1 MRRSILALAM
11 FAGVSLSPAFAFDQ
25 RLVGAWSQS
34 TSDCAAMFHPQ
45 RRPFRSAAADRRIP
59 DGLIITP
66 SSIVSPTAKCSIRKA
81 TAQKDMVTLAMTC
94 SNSIGFYDRQ
104 AQIKVENNVLTYG
117 FPWESTPRRALR
129 EMSDV
134 KNGTGVQSLRPSLL
148 DYRSEICIPLRSI
161 ENSRPILRPLSRS
174 MTPREF
180 ERLMTR
186 APPAIAAPAPAAV

>member
-11 FAGVSLSPAFAFDQ
+11 FAGASLSPAFAFDQ

-34 TSDCAAMFHPQ
+34 TSDCAAMFT
-45 RRPFRSAAADRRIP
+45 RSGGAISFKQPIDEFKTAF
-59 DGLIITP
+59 IITP

-117 FPWESTPRRALR
+117 FPGESTL
-129 EMSDV
+129 DV
-134 KNGTGVQSLRPSLL
+134 R
-148 DYRSEICIPLRSI
+148 
-161 ENSRPILRPLSRS
+161 
-174 MTPREF
+174 F
-180 ERLMTR
+180 EKCPM
-186 APPAIAAPAPAAV
+186 